1 MKVYIDILI
10 LINFFCD
17 FLILYSVSILLRRNT
32 KLRKLI
38 LSALFGSLSIIV
50 LFVKLNNLL
59 LFFLKFLLA
68 IIMILIAFGYKN
80 IKYFLNNLVYFFLN
94 SLLLGGFIYL
104 INLKLK
110 NNIINSLFNN
120 IVLLIIFAPLI
131 IYIYT
136 KYLLKIKKFYSL
148 KYKIDIYIKGQVINI
163 TAYNDTGM
171 NILNPYTKIPIIII
185 DKGLLNEKNL
195 KYLLIPCNTV
205 NDSFLMK
212 CFKADNVFVNGIG
225 NIQKALIGISPTK
238 INIEGVNSLINKD
251 ILEDNYENNRN
262 NKKIVKKK

>member
-1 MKVYIDILI
+1 MKVYIDILL

-17 FLILYSVSILLRRNT
+17 FLILYSVSILLKRNI
-32 KLRKLI
+32 KLRKLL
-38 LSALFGSLSIIV
+38 LSSLFGSLSIIV
-50 LFVKLNNLL
+50 LFIKFNSLFLFLLKLL
-59 LFFLKFLLA
+59 LA
-68 IIMILIAFGYKN
+68 SIMILMAFGYKN
-80 IKYFLNNLVYFFLN
+80 FKYFLNNLVYFFLN

-120 IVLLIIFAPLI
+120 YILSIICSPLI

-136 KYLLKIKKFYSL
+136 KYLLKLKNFYSL
-148 KYKIDIYIKGQVINI
+148 KYKIDIYIKGQVINL

-171 NILNPYTKIPIIII
+171 NIVSPYSNEPIIIV
-185 DKGLLNEKNL
+185 DKGLINEENLN
-195 KYLLIPCNTV
+195 YLLIPCNTV

-212 CFKADNVFVNGIG
+212 CYKVDNVFIRGVG
-225 NIQKALIGISPTK
+225 NINKALIGISPIK

-251 ILEDNYENNRN
+251 ILEANYENNRN
-262 NKKIVKKK
+262 NKKFIEKK